1 MIKTIE
7 IENFQ
12 SHRYTVLDLHPGVN
26 VIRGRSHSGK
36 SCITRA
42 LRWCLLNEPQGF
54 RFKPWTALNKDLS
67 RVSVEFTEGG
77 FVTRQRSSTKN
88 EYIVNGEYLEAMRS
102 EVPQEVTDVTHLSA
116 INLQTQADQ
125 FYLLRGS
132 PGAAARELN
141 ERVGLTIIDE
151 KLSKAASIIKGAFAA
166 LRLASEEKLKIEE
179 ELLQYKNLDNH
190 LAIIA
195 DIEDGIEYV
204 FSKAAK
210 KDAIQHLLK
219 QINDTEQEMAQLV
232 PWFQIKDRVK
242 GLRVQI
248 ENHKLVSY
256 KIQDIRGLIQKV
268 KDIEKEQEELG
279 VFVKLSATVKPLLQ
293 KAVKHRATSKETAT
307 LVRSISECCKSIE
320 TIERRKLVLL
330 VEIDNHKA
338 KRDELLKKHKQDFC
352 SKCGSHRSYWRGRE
366 TK

>member
-12 SHRYTVLDLHPGVN
+12 SHKFTVLDLHPGVN

-54 RFKPWTALNKDLS
+54 RFKPWTAKNKDFS

-102 EVPQEVTDVTHLSA
+102 EVPQEVTDVTHLSS

-179 ELLQYKNLDNH
+179 ELLQYKNLDKH

-204 FSKAAK
+204 FNKAAK

-219 QINDTEQEMAQLV
+219 QINDTQQEMAQLA
-232 PWFQIKDRVK
+232 PWFQIKDQVK
-242 GLRVQI
+242 GLKDRI
-248 ENHKLVSY
+248 ENHKFISY
-256 KIQDIRGLIQKV
+256 KILSIRGLVQKIR
-268 KDIEKEQEELG
+268 DTEKEKEELG
-279 VFVKLSATVKPLLQ
+279 IFVQLSDTVKPLLQ
-293 KAVKHRATSKETAT
+293 KAIKHRATSKETAT
-307 LVRSISECCKSIE
+307 LVRSIRECCKSIDSA
-320 TIERRKLVLL
+320 ERQKSILL
-330 VEIDNHKA
+330 VSIDRHKEI
-338 KRDELLKKHKQDFC
+338 RDELLKKHKQDFC
-352 SKCGSHRSYWRGRE
+352 SKCGAHRSYWRERE